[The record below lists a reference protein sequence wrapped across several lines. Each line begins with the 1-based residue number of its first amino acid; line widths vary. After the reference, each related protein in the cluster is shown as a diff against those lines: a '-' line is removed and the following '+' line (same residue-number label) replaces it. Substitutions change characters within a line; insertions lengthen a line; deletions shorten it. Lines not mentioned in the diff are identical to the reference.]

1 MESTIETNSEGIQV
15 LKLDC
20 GPDDG
25 LVVQRDSSGGGSL
38 VELPITYDEAVD
50 LIDLLELVD

>member
-1 MESTIETNSEGIQV
+1 MESTIETNSEGMSV

-20 GPDDG
+20 GPKDG
-25 LVVQRDSSGGGSL
+25 LVVRQDSSGGSL
-38 VELPITYDEAVD
+38 VELPITAEEAVD